1 MVLNSS
7 FDIIRH
13 GVLISSL
20 NIGDTIV
27 KFKNIGIRISW
38 TDSMKI
44 LSKEHDTYLSLS
56 KIYPFLSLS
65 FVFVWFCFVLRVSHS
80 LEWPQTYCT

>member
-1 MVLNSS
+1 MDLNSS

-13 GVLISSL
+13 GTLISSL
-20 NIGDTIV
+20 NTGDAVV

-44 LSKEHDTYLSLS
+44 LRKEHDTYLSLS
-56 KIYPFLSLS
+56 KIYPFISLS
-65 FVFVWFCFVLRVSHS
+65 FVFVLF
-80 LEWPQTYCT
+80 